1 MKEKEKERERKRMRV
16 VRVREWVV
24 VGIIGFGFWDWDW
37 DWEAYKTNPKY
48 QTEWGKTIFFRFHI
62 ILCFAFVL
70 AVFSFLSFLRF
81 FFFFGLFLLLLLLFF
96 ANALCLFR
104 TFQHF
109 KLSLSLSLTVCFV
122 CVCCI
127 ISLNRMCVSLV
138 KECSKCDP
146 ENSDYNSQR
155 VHYVIWPCW
164 TAMPFH
170 LVHQPCLSLSLSLSL
185 SLWDFELFHLPKLKK
200 KTLQFYGS
208 FKGQQCKLCD
218 WNTLWK
224 ICLSHSFFFF
234 LFSFFFIK

>member
-1 MKEKEKERERKRMRV
+1 MRK
-16 VRVREWVV
+16 
-24 VGIIGFGFWDWDW
+24 DH
-37 DWEAYKTNPKY
+37 
-48 QTEWGKTIFFRFHI
+48 IFSFSHHSL
-62 ILCFAFVL
+62 LCFCFSCFFFFEFFAF
-70 AVFSFLSFLRF
+70 F

-170 LVHQPCLSLSLSLSL
+170 LVHQPCLSLSLSLFETLNYSIYQNWRRKLSNFTGLSKDSSASYAIETHYGKFVSL
-185 SLWDFELFHLPKLKK
+185 ILF
-200 KTLQFYGS
+200 F
-208 FKGQQCKLCD
+208 F
-218 WNTLWK
+218 
-224 ICLSHSFFFF
+224 SFFFF
-234 LFSFFFIK
+234 FHKVIDTV